1 MTLLRIIPT
10 RLSSVFSGWRF
21 SSLSTS
27 IVVAM
32 CAGLLLPALT
42 GGMILTGL
50 TQKRMNRELDTYLN
64 DKILVLANSLPN
76 QVWNYDTNAT
86 KAIVEASLL
95 DPQVV
100 RITIKTNNTAQPL
113 FLSIELPERR
123 LGQSRIAGHKLELFG
138 EVVGRVEL
146 ELDDG
151 LKQREFQQDRLAY
164 SLVFLGQ
171 FALALVLI
179 LYAIRIRVLK
189 PLSHLTISSNR
200 LAKGD
205 LEQPIVW
212 DRQDEIGHL
221 SRQMD
226 RMRKSLRTSFSEQQA
241 ILSNVQVGVIF
252 VRDQKIQLA
261 NRHAEQIFGYPPGE
275 MQGLIVSVIYQSD
288 EQLSAIESRS
298 GTAITG
304 IDGRYEK
311 ELRLKRRD
319 GSLFWARISGCVLD
333 ATLPQA
339 GSIWVYEDITLK
351 KSAADEIEKL
361 AFYDPLTLLPNRRLL
376 MDRLRQ
382 ALSGSARHGRHGALL
397 FLDLDQFKT
406 LNDTLG
412 HDKGDLLLQQ
422 VAKRLAMCIRE
433 GDSLSRLG
441 GDEFVIILENL
452 SGNTTEAAAQT
463 QSVGEKIMAT
473 LSQPYQLGIYEQHS
487 TTSIGIA
494 LFDDMDNRESAME
507 DLLKQADLAL
517 YKAKGAGRN
526 TLRFFDPEMQAVV
539 TARAALESGLREA
552 VLKNELRLHY
562 QVQVDTKGGK
572 TGAEALVRWQH
583 PNRGMVSPAEFI
595 PLAEETGLILP
606 IGRWVLETACTQ
618 LAKWALQPKMA
629 HLTIAVNVSAR
640 QLHHRDFVEQVLGI
654 LDHTGARP
662 QHLKL
667 ELTES
672 LLVHDVEETIS
683 KMCKLKAKGV
693 SFSLDDFGT
702 GYSSLSYLKRLPLD
716 QLKIDQGFVRDILTD
731 PNDASIAKMVVILAE
746 SLGLAV
752 IAEGVET
759 EQQRTFLAEQGCH
772 AYQGYLFS
780 HPLSLEAFEVFMQ
793 QGV

>member
-1 MTLLRIIPT
+1 MTLLRSIQT
-10 RLSSVFSGWRF
+10 RLSPIFAGWRF

-42 GGMILTGL
+42 GGLILTGL
-50 TQKRMNRELDTYLN
+50 SQKRMNRDLDTYLN

-76 QVWNYDTNAT
+76 PVWNYDTTAT

-95 DPQVV
+95 DLQVV
-100 RITIKTNNTAQPL
+100 RITIKTANAAQPF
-113 FLSIELPERR
+113 FLTMEYPERR

-138 EVVGRVEL
+138 EVVGGVEL

-164 SLVFLGQ
+164 LLVFLGQ
-171 FALALVLI
+171 FVLALVLI
-179 LYAIRIRVLK
+179 LNAIRIRVLK
-189 PLSHLTISSNR
+189 PLSHLTVSSNR

-205 LEQPIVW
+205 LERPIEW
-212 DRQDEIGHL
+212 ERQDEIGHL
-221 SRQMD
+221 SHQLD

-252 VRDQKIQLA
+252 VRDRKIQLA

-275 MQGLIVSVIYQSD
+275 MQGLIVSDIYQSD
-288 EQLSAIESRS
+288 DQLSAIESRS
-298 GTAITG
+298 VAAITS
-304 IDGRYEK
+304 IDGRYEE

-319 GSLFWARISGCVLD
+319 GSLFWARISGCALD

-351 KSAADEIEKL
+351 KAAADEIEKL

-382 ALSGSARHGRHGALL
+382 ALSGSVRHGRHCALL

-452 SGNTTEAAAQT
+452 SGSVTEAAAQT

-494 LFDDMDNRESAME
+494 LFNDVENRESAME

-517 YKAKGAGRN
+517 YQAKGAGRN
-526 TLRFFDPEMQAVV
+526 TLRFFDPEMQAIV
-539 TARAALESGLREA
+539 TARAELESGLRDA

-562 QVQVDTKGGK
+562 QVQVDANGGK

-618 LAKWALQPKMA
+618 LATWALRPEMS

-640 QLHHRDFVEQVLGI
+640 QLRQRDFVEEVLAI
-654 LDHTGARP
+654 LDHTGARA

-672 LLVHDVEETIS
+672 LLVHDVEDTIS
-683 KMCKLKAKGV
+683 KMCELKAKGV

-716 QLKIDQGFVRDILTD
+716 QLKINQGFVRDILTD
-731 PNDASIAKMVVILAE
+731 PNDASIAKMVLILAE

-759 EQQRTFLAEQGCH
+759 EDQKIFLAEQGCH

-780 HPLSLEAFEVFMQ
+780 RPLSLEAFEAFMK
-793 QGV
+793 QGI